1 MPRPSQASTDTAQD
15 DRSRSPRPQP
25 RSPDHP
31 PPRALD
37 LQQHDDE
44 DQPISFTLN
53 MTVNANGPI
62 HEVLKHIGMQ
72 IIAQAETNRF
82 SASTVDSRLR
92 RQFDLQ
98 DSTFIGGHIIK
109 IDSSLWADA
118 IVADSIYV
126 KFP

>member
-1 MPRPSQASTDTAQD
+1 MPRPSQSSTSMAQD

-25 RSPDHP
+25 RSSNHP
-31 PPRALD
+31 TPPALS
-37 LQQHDDE
+37 LQQDEEE
-44 DQPISFTLN
+44 DQVLSVTLN

-62 HEVLKHIGMQ
+62 HEVLKHIGVQ

-98 DSTFIGGHIIK
+98 DSTYIGGRVIK
-109 IDSSLWADA
+109 VDSSLLADA
-118 IVADSIYV
+118 IVADAIYV

>member
-1 MPRPSQASTDTAQD
+1 
-15 DRSRSPRPQP
+15 
-25 RSPDHP
+25 
-31 PPRALD
+31 
-37 LQQHDDE
+37 
-44 DQPISFTLN
+44 

-109 IDSSLWADA
+109 VDSSLWADA